1 MTDELRNFLE
11 QNLPTVKESKKPKFR
26 LGVAE
31 PKLGS
36 HIFEVT
42 KIPCESNE
50 FVLELVRG
58 IRLHFG
64 RYIDNLKVGHFSL
77 SSLSPVTCFY
87 LCL

>member
-11 QNLPTVKESKKPKFR
+11 QNLPTVKGSKKPKFK

-64 RYIDNLKVGHFSL
+64 QYIDNLKVGLFSL
-77 SSLSPVTCFY
+77 SP
-87 LCL
+87 